1 MQQINTRED
10 LDAIIGTPEHDQFMA
25 FLKGTISIKQDT
37 AVYPEGYGQADYA
50 GDKIEAIWTEVE
62 NLSTI
67 ESFGFSKADFQ

>member
-1 MQQINTRED
+1 
-10 LDAIIGTPEHDQFMA
+10 MA

-50 GDKIEAIWTEVE
+50 GDKIEPIWTEVE